1 MNRLQLLQQQL
12 MSAKNI
18 PTTTYIDIDL
28 PYNLKD
34 ICKIKFKGHI
44 KWNTETESW
53 SVKEDMVSN
62 FDKIFL
68 ENLVEKPTKEQRLLL
83 KQSGCNFCKD
93 TKLWYMLKFQT
104 EEPTPT
110 ELPDEQHL

>member
-12 MSAKNI
+12 KDAKNI
-18 PTTTYIDIDL
+18 PTPTYIDIDI

-34 ICKIKFKGHI
+34 LCKEKFKGQI
-44 KWNTETESW
+44 KWNDDTTSW
-53 SVKEDMVSN
+53 SVSEDIVSK
-62 FDKIFL
+62 FDKVYL
-68 ENLVEKPTKEQRLLL
+68 DDLDEKPTKEQRLLL

-104 EEPTPT
+104 EHPIPTDPT
-110 ELPDEQHL
+110 DANG

>member
-12 MSAKNI
+12 KDAKNI

-34 ICKIKFKGHI
+34 ICKVKFKGHI
-44 KWNTETESW
+44 KWNTETDSW
-53 SVKEDMVSN
+53 SVSEDIVSN

-68 ENLVEKPTKEQRLLL
+68 EDLDEKPSKEQRLLL
-83 KQSGCNFCKD
+83 KQNGCNFDKT
-93 TKLWYMLKFQT
+93 TKLWYMLKFQMDQLHT
-104 EEPTPT
+104 EPPE
-110 ELPDEQHL
+110 ENI